1 MPIFVVS
8 KGMNLR
14 REENK
19 YNAERHKQQNKTME
33 KEIKIELNGILL
45 KGYQSGNG
53 LTLFIKSGVSRD
65 ASEEEITNT
74 LISLAHSLQSL
85 CPMEA
90 KKENGLSISFQSDEL
105 HEIYDLQM
113 RCRVRK
119 GDEEDSWTYGGDLR
133 VRRCID
139 GRDVLSEKVYFS
151 KDCTTFGAKIDFSI
165 PFGSS
170 ALPSD
175 EDF

>member
-1 MPIFVVS
+1 M
-8 KGMNLR
+8 
-14 REENK
+14 
-19 YNAERHKQQNKTME
+19 AQ
-33 KEIKIELNGILL
+33 EIKLELNEIIL
-45 KGYQSGNG
+45 KGYHEGNG
-53 LTLFIKSGVSRD
+53 LTLFIKSGVSRE

-90 KKENGLSISFQSDEL
+90 KKEKGLSISYQSDEL
-105 HEIYDLQM
+105 HEIYDLQL

-119 GDEEDSWTYGGDLR
+119 GDEEDSWTYGGNLR

-151 KDCTTFGAKIDFSI
+151 EDCTRFGDKMDFSKA
-165 PFGSS
+165 FGESV
-170 ALPSD
+170 LPGD
-175 EDF
+175 DDF